1 LKPSTKMRAQTMKSK
16 LIAIVS
22 ASAFL
27 GAAFVGTP
35 AFAQEERAD
44 MKVAVGDLNLRAGTG
59 AERAL
64 RRIKSASKVFCQD
77 TARVTTLQERS
88 NARACRDRMMYLA
101 VNKLDAPLVTAR
113 YDESGARPPIIL
125 AER

>member
-1 LKPSTKMRAQTMKSK
+1 MKSK
-16 LIAIVS
+16 LIAVVS